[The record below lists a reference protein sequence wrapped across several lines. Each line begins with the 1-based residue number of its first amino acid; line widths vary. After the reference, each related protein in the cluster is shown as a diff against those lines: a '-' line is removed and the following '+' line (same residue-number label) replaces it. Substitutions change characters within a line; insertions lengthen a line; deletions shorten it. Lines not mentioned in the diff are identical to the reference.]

1 MCEGDETM
9 LDWIVF
15 QGEER
20 SVADRHVVCPTF
32 AKNTDLP
39 RAVLLADCLA
49 CRHLVAAGVDR
60 VAAAMC
66 SVDAL
71 VELD

>member
-1 MCEGDETM
+1 MCERDETM
-9 LDWIVF
+9 LDWIVCL
-15 QGEER
+15 GEER
-20 SVADRHVVCPTF
+20 SVADRHVVCP
-32 AKNTDLP
+32 ASPGTDLP

-71 VELD
+71 FERD